1 MKAPDYVN
9 PYHRECKRARRMTNR
24 RDRHQAR
31 EHMAHGR
38 FDAVRMSGQT
48 KTQGWITW

>member
-1 MKAPDYVN
+1 MRTATCAK
-9 PYHRECKRARRMTNR
+9 PYRRERKPARRMTNR